1 MATFNSPPGWPAPPT
16 PDWQPPPG
24 WLPDPSW
31 PAAPPG
37 WGFWLNSRGTRT
49 RGPNGRYGAEPP
61 LKPVASWVAGGI
73 AFIVLLTAIGGGD
86 SSSATSKVALV
97 PGPTITATVTVP
109 GPTATITVT
118 EQVQSTE
125 TEVSVDNSPC
135 LWIGLGC
142 LWIRQQTPVPMHV
155 QSAW

>member
-61 LKPVASWVAGGI
+61 LKLVAGWVVGGI
-73 AFIVLLTAIGGGD
+73 AFIVLLTAIGGGNN
-86 SSSATSKVALV
+86 SSATFASV
-97 PGPTITATVTVP
+97 PGSTITTTVTVP
-109 GPTATITVT
+109 GPTATITVA
-118 EQVQSTE
+118 EQVQSME
-125 TEVSVDNSPC
+125 TEGSVDNRPC

-142 LWIRQQTPVPMHV
+142 LWIRQQTPVPMRV